1 VTTPIATS
9 LNPPTTPDIIDLES
23 FDEIPIAQILAGMV
37 LLGIVTDITNPA
49 LFAATMEAFQTQAAL
64 TVPVLMGGQGN
75 PGSTA
80 MTLRFQ
86 NDNFTQ
92 TAQLPTDL
100 GNFPGDIGKFWVLPV
115 FDLTISDDPVA
126 TTIYIWT
133 GIKGTIPPGS
143 SVTAQGFVQLP
154 VGQPGSPGIYPDIQ
168 PQLILTET
176 GSGLGPNDSDSFV
189 SVNDG
194 GVQVITFSAAP
205 TSGQFNI
212 TVNIGGT
219 IATTT
224 EIQFS
229 AITAA
234 GLKSAFNALSNIA
247 GGVEVIQ
254 ASPNETF
261 PPVVQGVPG
270 PFTVLFSG
278 MADSETVDP
287 LIFTSSLVGAT
298 ISVSSGT
305 AAAPEQAFYLAAPQG
320 FEGPSTA
327 LGAMFDV
334 DLVSTAPASGD
345 HFGVS
350 DRVTPGAPTGLAVTP
365 STTGGTFP
373 AGEVFWFVTATMP
386 NGETEPAAAV
396 STTFTGTTSKAVL
409 HWISPSGGG
418 ATGFNVYRG
427 SAADAINE
435 LVAVI
440 TSGTMTSFTDTGAA
454 GISKTPTTTPLP
466 AGLPIWVPLTP
477 EFATPKVFTS
487 PQSNFIPAIGI
498 EFDIFGIES
507 GPVPICVFT
516 VPPQPG
522 PWVPMVWGQLQ
533 VVGISLSLSPL
544 LVAADVLLNN
554 SQLVAIGHG
563 NSLGTITL
571 FPEYGSQVTPTNGVA
586 LVPAG
591 EAAEFT
597 VEITNTGAII
607 GAFDFNPPNAALS
620 ILVVPVELP
629 QTGTSFA
636 AGNFELNAT
645 ATLKLMEVAASAEF
659 EMSATATLHR
669 ALSVPGKFTLNAT
682 ATLTLT

>member
-1 VTTPIATS
+1 VTTA

-23 FDEIPIAQILAGMV
+23 FDEIPIAQLLAGMV
-37 LLGIVTDITNPA
+37 LMGIVTDITNPV
-49 LFAATMEAFQTQAAL
+49 LFAATMEAFQIQAAL
-64 TVPVLMGGQGN
+64 TVPVLRGGQGN
-75 PGSTA
+75 PGTDG

-86 NDNFTQ
+86 DVKFTQ
-92 TAQLPTDL
+92 PSQIPTDL

-133 GIKGTIPPGS
+133 GVKGTIPPGS
-143 SVTAQGFVQLP
+143 STVAQGLVQLP

-194 GVQVITFSAAP
+194 GVQVITFSAEPSA
-205 TSGQFNI
+205 GQFDI

-219 IATTT
+219 IATTA
-224 EIQFS
+224 EIAFND
-229 AITAA
+229 ITAA
-234 GLKSAFNALSNIA
+234 SLASAFNALSNIA
-247 GGVEVIQ
+247 GGVEVIE

-270 PFTVLFSG
+270 PFTVLFSA

-320 FEGPSTA
+320 FTGPSTA

-334 DLVSTAPASGD
+334 DLVSNPPASGD
-345 HFGVS
+345 QFGVS

-365 STTGGTFP
+365 STTGGHFP

-386 NGETEPAAAV
+386 NGETEPTTAV

-418 ATGFNVYRG
+418 ATGYNIYRG

-454 GISKTPTTTPLP
+454 GISKTPTIAPLP
-466 AGLPIWVPLTP
+466 VGLPIWVPLTP
-477 EFATPKVFTS
+477 EFATPKVYTV

-522 PWVPMVWGQLQ
+522 PWVPVVWGQLQ
-533 VVGISLSLSPL
+533 VVGVSISLSPL
-544 LVAADVLLNN
+544 LVAADVVLNN
-554 SQLVAIGHG
+554 SIVAATGRG
-563 NSLGTITL
+563 NSLGTITMMPG
-571 FPEYGSQVTPTNGVA
+571 FGIQATPTNGVG

-591 EAAEFT
+591 QPAELT
-597 VEITNTGAII
+597 VEILNTGAII

-629 QTGTSFA
+629 QTGTAFA

-645 ATLKLMEVAASAEF
+645 ATLKLMEVTAAAEF
-659 EMSATATLHR
+659 EFNATAALHR
-669 ALSVPGKFTLNAT
+669 AINPVGRFALNAT
-682 ATLTLT
+682 ATLTLTT